1 MASRDYTYCIKE
13 CEVMECVHNKKH
25 LAKLGAVSAISWY
38 NYPECEKGVLN
49 DKSRQDVWENR
60 LWEKRK

>member
-1 MASRDYTYCIKE
+1 MASRDYTYCTRE
-13 CEVMECVHNKKH
+13 CEEMGCKHNKKH

-49 DKSRQDVWENR
+49 DKSRQDV
-60 LWEKRK
+60 